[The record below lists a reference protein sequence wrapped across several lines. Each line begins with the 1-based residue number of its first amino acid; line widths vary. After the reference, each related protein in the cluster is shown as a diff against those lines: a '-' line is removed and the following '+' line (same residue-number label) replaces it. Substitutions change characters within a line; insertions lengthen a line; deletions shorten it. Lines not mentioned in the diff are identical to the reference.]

1 LIGVVTSTCVLAG
14 CGSGEEPAATATPA
28 TATPAAT
35 ATATATATAATS
47 ATSTATTT
55 ATSPESEPGGAGDE
69 QVVRVPV
76 ELTVH
81 PDGQLSP
88 ATVSVP
94 AFLTLELIIH
104 NDTGASI
111 PVSFQGER
119 LVVASGATEHR
130 RFEGLRK
137 GRYAVRAAGAGTATV
152 IAGVEPGP

>member
-28 TATPAAT
+28 ATP
-35 ATATATATAATS
+35 TATATAA
-47 ATSTATTT
+47 ATTT
-55 ATSPESEPGGAGDE
+55 PTSPESEPGGAGDE
-69 QVVRVPV
+69 RIARVPV

-94 AFLTLELIIH
+94 AFLALELIVH
-104 NDTGASI
+104 NETGAPI
-111 PVSFQGER
+111 AVRFEGER
-119 LVVASGATEHR
+119 LLVASGATERR
-130 RFEGLRK
+130 RFEGVRK

-152 IAGVEPGP
+152 IAGIEPGP

>member
-35 ATATATATAATS
+35 ATATATAATS

-55 ATSPESEPGGAGDE
+55 ATSPESEPGGGGDE

>member
-1 LIGVVTSTCVLAG
+1 MIGVVTSTCVLAG

-28 TATPAAT
+28 TAATPAAT
-35 ATATATATAATS
+35 AAATATAATS

>member
-28 TATPAAT
+28 TAATPA
-35 ATATATATAATS
+35 ATATATAATS

-137 GRYAVRAAGAGTATV
+137 GRYAVRAAGAGAATV

>member
-28 TATPAAT
+28 TAATPAAT
-35 ATATATATAATS
+35 AAATATAATS

-94 AFLTLELIIH
+94 AFLTLEVIIH